1 MVRAGN
7 VQRHRRIRA
16 PVPGTKTDDG
26 PAGTNLTDTSGKRK
40 SRSISNADMPRLFL
54 PPGILLAIEGVMLT
68 VTCTSEVV
76 SEIASMIKKGFTDF
90 SFCSSNTWI
99 ALLSILALLCIF
111 ISICLLTHVI
121 SATIDPKK
129 FAKNN
134 PNLVT
139 NSMLH
144 FVTVGL
150 RSYEKFRS
158 EEQDDKQKINDI
170 RSQVYMNSIICTRIS
185 MKRKLR
191 SRKTPSRDPS
201 SRLLLWNSQALAR
214 DAVNPLTLS

>member
-1 MVRAGN
+1 MEIKIKNHRVIYRYERINNDISPETSLDDNTLEYDELKDNLDRVNSWLGN
-7 VQRHRRIRA
+7 VDQKA
-16 PVPGTKTDDG
+16 
-26 PAGTNLTDTSGKRK
+26 
-40 SRSISNADMPRLFL
+40 
-54 PPGILLAIEGVMLT
+54 GILLAIEGVMLT

-99 ALLSILALLCIF
+99 ALFSILALLCIF

-170 RSQVYMNSIICTRIS
+170 RSQVYMNSIICTR
-185 MKRKLR
+185 KF
-191 SRKTPSRDPS
+191 
-201 SRLLLWNSQALAR
+201 NSYKYALIAFKFMI
-214 DAVNPLTLS
+214 VFTTITLILTLL